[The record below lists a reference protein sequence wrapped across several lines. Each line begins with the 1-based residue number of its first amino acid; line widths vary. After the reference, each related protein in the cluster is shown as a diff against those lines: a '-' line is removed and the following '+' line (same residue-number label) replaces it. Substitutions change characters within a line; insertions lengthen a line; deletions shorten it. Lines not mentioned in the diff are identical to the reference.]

1 MCRGWVLQAGVDL
14 LTRALEG
21 ERELMPTVADSVDA
35 VVGGDT
41 HVDTTSLCVVSPV
54 GAVLDQITI
63 DNDEQGYAEVV
74 TWILRVVPSGRFLVG
89 LEGTRSYGAGLCRA
103 LEAVG
108 VRVVEVE
115 RPSRGE
121 RGRRGKSDPGD
132 AVLAARKVLAM
143 AVERVPEPRTGDGVR
158 EALRL
163 LVVDREQMTRQRTQL
178 NNQLLAELL
187 TGTAEH
193 QAMRRKSLSG
203 TDLEKLAKARCR
215 SGRPIDEQARVAVL
229 RRKASEIVRLDQQIR
244 DNGKSLKTIIAEV
257 APQLLEQ
264 VGVGP
269 VVAAQLIVSY
279 SHHGR
284 CRDEAAFAA
293 LAGVSPVPASSGR
306 IVRHRL
312 NRGGDRQ
319 LNRALHTVAVTRAQ
333 WDERTQAYIRRRSGQ
348 LTAKEIRRML
358 KRYIAREMFKIL
370 RTVDALNPTGERAP
384 LAA

>member
-1 MCRGWVLQAGVDL
+1 
-14 LTRALEG
+14 
-21 ERELMPTVADSVDA
+21 MPTVADSVDA
-35 VVGGDT
+35 VVAGDT

-54 GAVLDQITI
+54 GAVLDEITI

-74 TWILRVVPSGRFLVG
+74 TWILRVVPSGRFVVG

-143 AVERVPEPRTGDGVR
+143 VVE
-158 EALRL
+158 
-163 LVVDREQMTRQRTQL
+163 REQMTRQRTQL

-193 QAMRRKSLSG
+193 QAMRRKGVSR

-215 SGRPIDEQARVAVL
+215 GGRPIDEQARMVVL

-244 DNGKSLKTIIAEV
+244 DNGKSLKTIIQDV

-293 LAGVSPVPASSGR
+293 LAGASPVPASSGR

-319 LNRALHTVAVTRAQ
+319 LNRALHTIAVTRAQ
-333 WDERTQAYIRRRSGQ
+333 WDERSQDYIRRRSGQ

-370 RTVDALNPTGERAP
+370 RTIETLNPAGERAP

>member
-1 MCRGWVLQAGVDL
+1 
-14 LTRALEG
+14 
-21 ERELMPTVADSVDA
+21 MPTVADSVDA
-35 VVGGDT
+35 VIGGDT

-54 GAVLDQITI
+54 GALLGQITI
-63 DNDEQGYAEVV
+63 DNDEDGYAQLV
-74 TWILRVVPSGRFLVG
+74 TWILQTVPTERFVVG

-103 LEAVG
+103 LQRVG
-108 VRVVEVE
+108 IEVVEVE

-143 AVERVPEPRTGDGVR
+143 PVERVPEPRTGDGVR

-163 LVVDREQMTRQRTQL
+163 LVVDREQMTRQRTRL

-187 TGTAEH
+187 TGTPEH
-193 QAMRRKSLSG
+193 QTMRRRGLTR
-203 TDLEKLAKARCR
+203 TDLEKLAKSRCR
-215 SGRPIDEQARVAVL
+215 GGRPIDEQARVAVL
-229 RRKASEIVRLDQQIR
+229 HRKANEILRLDQQIR
-244 DNGKSLKTIIAEV
+244 DNEKKLKIIIV
-257 APQLLEQ
+257 QSAPQLLEQ

-269 VVAAQLIVSY
+269 VVAAQLMVSY

-293 LAGVSPVPASSGR
+293 LAGASPVPASSGR

-319 LNRALHTVAVTRAQ
+319 LNRVLHTIAVTRVRH
-333 WDERTQAYIRRRSGQ
+333 DPRTQDYIRRRSD
-348 LTAKEIRRML
+348 LTGRECRRML

-370 RTVDALNPTGERAP
+370 RTIEALNPAGERAP

>member
-1 MCRGWVLQAGVDL
+1 
-14 LTRALEG
+14 
-21 ERELMPTVADSVDA
+21 MPTVADSVDA

-54 GAVLDQITI
+54 GAVLAEMTI
-63 DNDEQGYAEVV
+63 DNDEDGYARVV
-74 TWILRVVPSGRFLVG
+74 TWILKSVPTQRFLVG

-103 LEAVG
+103 LQAVG
-108 VRVVEVE
+108 IRVVEVE

-143 AVERVPEPRTGDGVR
+143 PVDRAPEPRTGDGVR

-178 NNQLLAELL
+178 HNQLLAELL

-193 QAMRRKSLSG
+193 QALRRKGLSK
-203 TDLEKLAKARCR
+203 TDLEKLAKARCPG
-215 SGRPIDEQARVAVL
+215 GRPIDEQARLVVL
-229 RRKASEIVRLDQQIR
+229 RRKAGEIVRLDQQIR
-244 DNGKSLKTIIAEV
+244 DNGKNLKTIIAET
-257 APQLLEQ
+257 APQLLER

-269 VVAAQLIVSY
+269 VVAAQLIASY

-293 LAGVSPVPASSGR
+293 LAGASPVPASSGR

-319 LNRALHTVAVTRAQ
+319 LNRVLHTISVTRAQ
-333 WDERTQAYIRRRSGQ
+333 HDPRTQAYVRRRSGD
-348 LTAKEIRRML
+348 LTSKEIRRML

-370 RTVDALNPTGERAP
+370 RTIDALNPAHDRTR

>member
-1 MCRGWVLQAGVDL
+1 
-14 LTRALEG
+14 
-21 ERELMPTVADSVDA
+21 MPTVADSVDA
-35 VVGGDT
+35 VIGGDT
-41 HVDTTSLCVVSPV
+41 HVDTTSLSVVSPV
-54 GAVLDQITI
+54 GAVIEQITI
-63 DNDEQGYAEVV
+63 DNDEQGYAQVV

-108 VRVVEVE
+108 IRVVEVE

-143 AVERVPEPRTGDGVR
+143 AVERVPAPRTGEGVR

-163 LVVDREQMTRQRTQL
+163 LVVDREQMTRHRTQL
-178 NNQLLAELL
+178 HNQLLAELL

-193 QAMRRKSLSG
+193 QALRRKGLSG
-203 TDLEKLAKARCR
+203 TDLEKLAKSRCR
-215 SGRPIDEQARVAVL
+215 GGRPIEEQARLVVL
-229 RRKASEIVRLDQQIR
+229 RRKANAIIQLDQQIR
-244 DNGKSLKTIIAEV
+244 DNGKSLTTIVQDA
-257 APQLLEQ
+257 APQLLKQ

-293 LAGVSPVPASSGR
+293 LAGASPVPASSGR

-333 WDERTQAYIRRRSGQ
+333 WDERTQDYIRRRSGS

-370 RTVDALNPTGERAP
+370 RTIEALNPTMTNGQ
-384 LAA
+384 AATAT

>member
-1 MCRGWVLQAGVDL
+1 
-14 LTRALEG
+14 
-21 ERELMPTVADSVDA
+21 MPTVADSVDA

-358 KRYIAREMFKIL
+358 KRYNAREMFKIL